1 MDIFDDEGT
10 SKSEIINRSFLWLIS
25 TSSFKLHGDCNFQ
38 IVLLP
43 PWLFIIG
50 AKLMVFYKIM
60 VMMLKKSHLAS
71 KILNEMLKANV
82 FFWRKKG
89 LIHKLCYKE
98 FQFM

>member
-1 MDIFDDEGT
+1 METAI
-10 SKSEIINRSFLWLIS
+10 
-25 TSSFKLHGDCNFQ
+25 FKLSCC
-38 IVLLP
+38 LA

-82 FFWRKKG
+82 FFLEEKG
-89 LIHKLCYKE
+89 LIHKLSYKNFSSCNFRSE
-98 FQFM
+98 VQI